1 MNVKNRVAIMYDF
14 DETLAPGNMQ
24 EYAFIPMLNISP
36 GEFWKMS
43 EEVGKNHNMDNVL
56 AYMYLSIKLVKEKKL
71 KITKEA
77 FEHQGEI
84 ITFFEGVEEWFKRIN
99 DYGKS
104 LGLEVE
110 HYVISCGLKEMID
123 GTKIAKEFKRIF
135 GCSFAYDEE
144 NGEPIWASQAINY
157 TSKTQYIY
165 RVRKNKLDK
174 LYDAYELNEYVE
186 DRSTLLPYTN
196 MIYVGDGQ
204 TDVPCMKLVKLQG
217 GHSICVYNPNSEK
230 KKTIAEKLYKDG
242 RVNFI
247 TKADYTEG
255 SKIDSIMKD
264 ILKKIAINNKIEEYS
279 K

>member
-1 MNVKNRVAIMYDF
+1 MDVKKRVAIMYDF

-24 EYAFIPMLNISP
+24 EYAFIPMLEMSP
-36 GEFWKMS
+36 SEFWDMS
-43 EEVGKNHNMDNVL
+43 SEVGKKYNMDHTL
-56 AYMYLSIKLVKEKKL
+56 AYMYLSIKMVKEKKL

-77 FEHQGEI
+77 FYNQGQVI
-84 ITFFEGVEEWFKRIN
+84 SFFEGVETWFKRIN
-99 DYGKS
+99 EYGKS

-110 HYVISCGLKEMID
+110 HYIISCGLKEILD

-135 GCSFAYDEE
+135 ACNFAYDDISE
-144 NGEPIWASQAINY
+144 EPIWASQAINY

-186 DRSTLLPYTN
+186 DRTTLLPYTN
-196 MIYVGDGQ
+196 MIYVGDGE
-204 TDVPCMKLVKLQG
+204 TDVPCMKLVKLHG
-217 GHSICVYNPNSEK
+217 GHSVCVYNPNSEK
-230 KKTIAEKLYKDG
+230 KKKIAQKLYKDG

-247 TKADYTEG
+247 TAADYKEN
-255 SKIDSIMKD
+255 SKMDCIIKD
-264 ILKKIAINNKIEEYS
+264 LLNKIAINNKIENYT